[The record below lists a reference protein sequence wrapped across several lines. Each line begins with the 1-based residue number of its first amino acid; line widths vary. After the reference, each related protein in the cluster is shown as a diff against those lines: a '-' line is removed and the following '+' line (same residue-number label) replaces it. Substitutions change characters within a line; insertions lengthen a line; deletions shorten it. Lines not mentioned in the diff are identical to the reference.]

1 MRKHAGAVTCAVVGA
16 LAIATHPV
24 HAQNPSVPPT
34 WMPDIKF
41 ASGRNIAPYL
51 EGWIRNPDETF
62 DFVFGYFNRNT
73 EEDLVI
79 PPGPDNSV
87 MPGGPDRGQPTYFVP
102 RRQPRVFRVRVPR
115 DWGDKTL
122 TWSITANGRAEKVI
136 ARLLPAEEINEH
148 MMMAGGSNTMR
159 FGEED
164 LNKPPTISIAP
175 VVAATVAAPLTL
187 TAMVTD
193 DGLPKPRPEAPRPP
207 PEAPTPVSQ
216 TTDGRFQSQRN
227 SSTPS
232 RNALVGLRVT
242 WLEYRGPAKVTFETN
257 PIAVASGKAVTMA
270 RFSAPGTYTLV
281 ALANDGRL
289 STRGQVVVTVK

>member
-1 MRKHAGAVTCAVVGA
+1 MKKHVGAVTRAVLGA
-16 LAIATHPV
+16 LVVATQLI
-24 HAQNPSVPPT
+24 HAQNPAAPPT
-34 WMPDIKF
+34 WMPDIKY

-51 EGWIRNPDETF
+51 EGWIKNPDETF

-73 EEDLVI
+73 EEELAI

-102 RRQPRVFRVRVPR
+102 RRQPRVFRVRVPK

-122 TWSITANGRAEKVI
+122 TWSITANGHAEKVI

-148 MMMAGGSNTMR
+148 MMLAGGSNTMR
-159 FGEED
+159 FGEDD
-164 LNKPPTISIAP
+164 LNKPPVIA
-175 VVAATVAAPLTL
+175 VASVAAATVAAPLTL

-193 DGLPKPRPEAPRPP
+193 DGLPRPRPEVPRSP
-207 PEAPTPVSQ
+207 APTQ
-216 TTDGRFQSQRN
+216 TADGKFQSQRN
-227 SSTPS
+227 SSAPT

-257 PIAVASGKAVTMA
+257 PIAVADGKAVTAA
-270 RFSAPGTYTLV
+270 RFAAPGTYTLV
-281 ALANDGRL
+281 AMANDGSL
-289 STRGQVVVTVK
+289 STRAEVVVTVR